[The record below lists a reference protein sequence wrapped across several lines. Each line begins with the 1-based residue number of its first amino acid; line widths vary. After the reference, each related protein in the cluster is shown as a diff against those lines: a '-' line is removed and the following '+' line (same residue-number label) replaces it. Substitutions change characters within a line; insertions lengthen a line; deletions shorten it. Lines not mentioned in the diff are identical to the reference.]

1 MYLMMFIVLIAFF
14 SLVGLLVLHEWGHF
28 IVAKKFGVE
37 VEEFGLGYPPRL
49 FGKKKGGT
57 LYSLNLLPF
66 GAFVRISEKKL
77 REKPIWQRVLIL
89 LGGIVSFWVV
99 SFILITIVF
108 WLGVSFQVSDEED
121 GHLIN
126 PQVQI
131 VAVLPDSPAEQA
143 GLKAGDIIKNLRSL
157 RSEIKNIDKIKQIQD
172 FTKEHKGEEISLTIQ
187 RNEEIFE
194 VNLIPRVSPSQDR
207 GALGVALIRLATKKY
222 SLAGAFF
229 QGFLTTFKLTGQIVL
244 AFGQMAKKL
253 IAREPVGGELVGPV
267 GIFDIF
273 VKAGNLGVV
282 YFLQTVAL
290 ISLHIAVINALP
302 FPVADGGKLLFLGL
316 EKIRK
321 KPLNEKTEERINVI
335 FFAILLALMLWVTI
349 KDVNRLF

>member
-1 MYLMMFIVLIAFF
+1 M
-14 SLVGLLVLHEWGHF
+14 
-28 IVAKKFGVE
+28 AKKFGVE

-66 GAFVRISEKKL
+66 GAFVRISEEKL
-77 REKPIWQRVLIL
+77 REKPIWQRILVL
-89 LGGIVSFWVV
+89 LGGIVSFWIV
-99 SFILITIVF
+99 SFVLITIVF

-131 VAVLPDSPAEQA
+131 VAVLSDSPAEQA
-143 GLKAGDIIKNLRSL
+143 GLKAGDII
-157 RSEIKNIDKIKQIQD
+157 IKVKSQSSKAKDIDKIRQVQD
-172 FTKEHKGEEISLTIQ
+172 FTKEHKGEEITLTIQ
-187 RNEEIFE
+187 RDEEIFE
-194 VNLIPRVSPSQDR
+194 VNLIPRVSPPQGQ
-207 GALGVALIRLATKKY
+207 GALGVALTRLATKKY
-222 SLAGAFF
+222 SLAGALF
-229 QGFLTTFKLTGQIVL
+229 QGFLTTFKLTGQIVF
-244 AFGQMAKKL
+244 AFGQMVKKL
-253 IAREPVGGELVGPV
+253 VAREPVGGELVGPV

-273 VKAGNLGVV
+273 IKAGNLGVV

-302 FPVADGGKLLFLGL
+302 FPVADGGKLLFLAL

-321 KPLNEKTEERINVI
+321 KPLNERTEQGINMA
-335 FFAILLALMLWVTI
+335 FFALLLALMLWVTI
-349 KDVNRLF
+349 KDINRLF